1 MEKKISLILD
11 KEYIEYCRI
20 NNIEDVEGLAKKIFQ
35 KGFTEMKYGKVPV
48 INLKT
53 ETKLV
58 ESKVIKTDFPI
69 IREMGIIE
77 NVIPEEMKKESEKAL
92 IKELNKNDL
101 YDE

>member
-69 IREMGIIE
+69 I
-77 NVIPEEMKKESEKAL
+77 PEEMKKESEKDL